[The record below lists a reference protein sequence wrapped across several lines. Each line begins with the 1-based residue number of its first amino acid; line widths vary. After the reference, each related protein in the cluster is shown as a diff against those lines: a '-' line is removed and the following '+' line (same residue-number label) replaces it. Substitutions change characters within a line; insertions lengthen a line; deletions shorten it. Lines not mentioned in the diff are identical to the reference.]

1 MKLDFENGNYCG
13 SRKAWNAKRVE
24 ILQRAQNCCEG
35 CGVKN
40 YAVGYYRNSVLIQPI
55 GRQNGNPIVY
65 SNFKDASFNAKS
77 WNEIHKEDGDNRK
90 YIVVVLTIS
99 HTDHNTQNND
109 NSNLK
114 ALCQKCHI
122 NHDKHHH
129 AKNARVTREKK
140 KGLTNKLF

>member
-65 SNFKDASFNAKS
+65 SLSL
-77 WNEIHKEDGDNRK
+77 IH
-90 YIVVVLTIS
+90 IS
-99 HTDHNTQNND
+99 EP
-109 NSNLK
+109 
-114 ALCQKCHI
+114 
-122 NHDKHHH
+122 
-129 AKNARVTREKK
+129 TRPRF
-140 KGLTNKLF
+140 GSRMPSSA